1 MSNLDNARSVAE
13 DTINRTMN
21 TEVGR
26 KIITSKLIAL
36 TQENVRLKRK
46 VADDRIAVFTLNAL
60 SRILVRKIE
69 NNHRLLNQH
78 SVPMDDV
85 SIRLS
90 RELENFT
97 RENYGN
103 EMMDRVERILK
114 DTEGDDILL
123 RDLIGKEAEINN
135 A

>member
-13 DTINRTMN
+13 DTINRTMQS
-21 TEVGR
+21 EVGR
-26 KIITSKLIAL
+26 KIIASKLIAM
-36 TQENVRLKRK
+36 TQENARLKRK
-46 VADDRIAVFTLNAL
+46 TAEGRIAVFTLNAL

-97 RENYGN
+97 CENYGN
-103 EMMDRVERILK
+103 EMMNRVERILK
-114 DTEGDDILL
+114 DTEGDDVLL

>member
-1 MSNLDNARSVAE
+1 MSNHEKIRSVAE
-13 DTINRTMN
+13 DTITRTMN
-21 TEVGR
+21 TEIGR

-36 TQENVRLKRK
+36 TQENARLKRK
-46 VADDRIAVFTLNAL
+46 TAEGRIAVFTLNAL

-97 RENYGN
+97 CENYGN
-103 EMMDRVERILK
+103 EMILRVEKILQ
-114 DTEGDDILL
+114 DTEGDDVLL
-123 RDLIGKEAEINN
+123 RDLIGKEAETNN

>member
-13 DTINRTMN
+13 DTINRTMQS
-21 TEVGR
+21 EVGR

-78 SVPMDDV
+78 NIQMDDI

-103 EMMDRVERILK
+103 EMMNRVERILK
-114 DTEGDDILL
+114 DTEGDDVLL

>member
-13 DTINRTMN
+13 DTINRTMQS
-21 TEVGR
+21 EVGR
-26 KIITSKLIAL
+26 KIIASKLIAM
-36 TQENVRLKRK
+36 TQENARLKRK
-46 VADDRIAVFTLNAL
+46 TAEGRIAVFTLNAL

-97 RENYGN
+97 CENYGN
-103 EMMDRVERILK
+103 EMILRVEKILQ
-114 DTEGDDILL
+114 DTEGDDVLL
-123 RDLIGKEAEINN
+123 RDLIGKEAETNN

>member
-13 DTINRTMN
+13 DTINRTMQS
-21 TEVGR
+21 EVGR
-26 KIITSKLIAL
+26 KIIASKLIAM
-36 TQENVRLKRK
+36 TQENARLKRK
-46 VADDRIAVFTLNAL
+46 TAEGRIAVFTLNAL

-103 EMMDRVERILK
+103 EMILRVEKILQ
-114 DTEGDDILL
+114 DTEGDDVLL
-123 RDLIGKEAEINN
+123 RDLIGKEAETNN

>member
-13 DTINRTMN
+13 DTINRTMQS
-21 TEVGR
+21 EVGR
-26 KIITSKLIAL
+26 KMITSKLLAL
-36 TQENVRLKRK
+36 TQENARLKRK
-46 VADDRIAVFTLNAL
+46 TAEGRIAVFTLNAL

-78 SVPMDDV
+78 NIQMDDI

-103 EMMDRVERILK
+103 EMMNRVERILK
-114 DTEGDDILL
+114 DTEGDDVLL